1 MRCPYCN
8 HSKLKVTNKRE
19 SDSKSIRRRRECLK
33 CHKRFTTYERV
44 ELIDLIVLKKNGSKE
59 QFNRDKLKAGIER
72 SCEKSSVSEEV
83 IERMVESIEEN
94 LRKRSSTEI
103 PSAIIGALV
112 IRELKKVD
120 KVAYIRFA
128 SVYKEFKD
136 VDDFKDEI
144 KILVKR

>member
-1 MRCPYCN
+1 MRCPYCT
-8 HSKLKVTNKRE
+8 HAELKVTNKRE

-44 ELIDLIVLKKNGSKE
+44 ELIDLIVLKKNGAKE
-59 QFNRDKLKAGIER
+59 QFNRDKLKSGIER
-72 SCEKSSVSEEV
+72 ACEKNSVSEEV

-128 SVYKEFKD
+128 SV
-136 VDDFKDEI
+136 
-144 KILVKR
+144 